1 MLKSLDKLMSIT
13 VFLIDDHAIV
23 RDGLRSLLETQ
34 HDITVVGDTA
44 DGRRA
49 LAQINQLLP
58 NIVIMD
64 IAMPGLNGIEAARQ
78 LREICPSSQVIILS
92 MHASEEYT
100 YRAFQTGVRGYL
112 LKTAP
117 GIEVIEAIRAVAAG
131 RSYLS
136 SHIQETLVVNY
147 MHQHRD
153 DPLEALS
160 TREREI
166 LQLVVEGKSSLEIA
180 EILSISAKSVDTYRS
195 RLMQKLG
202 VKGLPNLIKFALEHG
217 VI

>member
-1 MLKSLDKLMSIT
+1 MLKYQDKLMPIT
-13 VFLIDDHAIV
+13 VFLADDHTIV

-34 HDITVVGDTA
+34 RDITVVGDA
-44 DGRRA
+44 PDGRQA
-49 LAQINQLLP
+49 LAQITELRP
-58 NIVIMD
+58 NIVVMD
-64 IAMPGLNGIEAARQ
+64 IAMQGLNGIEAARQ
-78 LREICPSSQVIILS
+78 TRQRCPQSQVIILS

-100 YRAFQTGVRGYL
+100 YRALQAGVRGYL

-117 GIEVIEAIRAVAAG
+117 GAEVIEAIRAVAAG

-147 MHQHRD
+147 MHQHRA
-153 DPLEALS
+153 DPLEAL
-160 TREREI
+160 TAREREI
-166 LQLVVEGKSSLEIA
+166 LQLVVEGKSSHEIA
-180 EILSISAKSVDTYRS
+180 LILSLSAKSVDTYRS

-217 VI
+217 VV

>member
-1 MLKSLDKLMSIT
+1 MPIT
-13 VFLIDDHAIV
+13 VFLIDDHTIV

-34 HDITVVGDTA
+34 ADMTVVGDAA

-49 LAQINQLLP
+49 LAPITQLLP
-58 NIVIMD
+58 NIVVMD
-64 IAMPGLNGIEAARQ
+64 IAMPELNGIEAAHQ
-78 LREICPSSQVIILS
+78 IRESCPSCQVIILS

-117 GIEVIEAIRAVAAG
+117 GTEVIEAIRAVAAG

-136 SHIQETLVVNY
+136 SHIQEALVVNY
-147 MHQHRD
+147 MQQQRD
-153 DPLEALS
+153 DPLAALS
-160 TREREI
+160 AREREI
-166 LQLVVEGKSSLEIA
+166 LQLVAEGKSSFEIA
-180 EILSISAKSVDTYRS
+180 DILSLSAKSVDTYRS